1 MTDKENL
8 LLERLKKNPNFQL
21 AVDRLALEPV
31 VSEAETFSR
40 KVSNRINAWYQ
51 ELQYSPVVERQT
63 FTESSTPRIFW
74 TYQELKEWITVTKF
88 TL

>member
-31 VSEAETFSR
+31 TSEAETFSR

-63 FTESSTPRIFW
+63 FIESQTPRIFW
-74 TYQELKEWITVTKF
+74 TCQELKEWITVTKF